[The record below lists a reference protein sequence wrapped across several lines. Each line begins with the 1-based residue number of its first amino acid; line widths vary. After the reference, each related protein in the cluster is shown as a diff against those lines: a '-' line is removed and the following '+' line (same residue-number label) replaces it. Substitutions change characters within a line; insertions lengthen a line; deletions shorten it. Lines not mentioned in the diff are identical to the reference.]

1 LESKKGGTK
10 SMDIFYLLTM
20 FGAVGVIFLL
30 IGLIPILTT
39 SLAIHNYRLLS
50 DQQPLPLRLQLR
62 IFLLTVLQV
71 SVFAGAIILIIYS
84 KIGMF

>member
-1 LESKKGGTK
+1 
-10 SMDIFYLLTM
+10 MDIFYLLTM

-84 KIGMF
+84 KIGVF

>member
-1 LESKKGGTK
+1 
-10 SMDIFYLLTM
+10 MDIFYLLTM

-50 DQQPLPLRLQLR
+50 NQQPLPLRLQLR
-62 IFLLTVLQV
+62 VFLLTVLQV

>member
-1 LESKKGGTK
+1 
-10 SMDIFYLLTM
+10 MDIFYLLTM

-30 IGLIPILTT
+30 IGLVPILTT
-39 SLAIHNYRLLS
+39 ALAIHNYRLLS

-71 SVFAGAIILIIYS
+71 SVFASTVILIIYS

>member
-1 LESKKGGTK
+1 
-10 SMDIFYLLTM
+10 MDIFYLLTM

-39 SLAIHNYRLLS
+39 ALTIHNYRLLS

>member
-1 LESKKGGTK
+1 
-10 SMDIFYLLTM
+10 MDIFYLLTM

>member
-1 LESKKGGTK
+1 
-10 SMDIFYLLTM
+10 MDIFYLLTM

-71 SVFAGAIILIIYS
+71 SVFAGAVILIIYS

>member
-1 LESKKGGTK
+1 
-10 SMDIFYLLTM
+10 MDIFYLLTM

-84 KIGMF
+84 KIKMF

>member
-1 LESKKGGTK
+1 
-10 SMDIFYLLTM
+10 MDIFYLLTM
-20 FGAVGVIFLL
+20 FGAVGVIFLF

>member
-1 LESKKGGTK
+1 
-10 SMDIFYLLTM
+10 MDIFYLLTI

>member
-1 LESKKGGTK
+1 
-10 SMDIFYLLTM
+10 MDIFYLLIM

-30 IGLIPILTT
+30 IGLVPILTT
-39 SLAIHNYRLLS
+39 ALAIHNYRLLS

>member
-1 LESKKGGTK
+1 
-10 SMDIFYLLTM
+10 MDIFYLLTM

-30 IGLIPILTT
+30 IGLVPILTT
-39 SLAIHNYRLLS
+39 ALAIHNYRLLS
-50 DQQPLPLRLQLR
+50 DQQTLPLRLQLR

>member
-1 LESKKGGTK
+1 
-10 SMDIFYLLTM
+10 MDIFYLLTM
-20 FGAVGVIFLL
+20 IGAVGVIFLL
-30 IGLIPILTT
+30 IGLVPILTT
-39 SLAIHNYRLLS
+39 ALAIHNYRLLS
-50 DQQPLPLRLQLR
+50 DQQPLPLCLQLR

>member
-1 LESKKGGTK
+1 
-10 SMDIFYLLTM
+10 MDIFYLLTM

-50 DQQPLPLRLQLR
+50 DQQPLPLHLQLR

>member
-1 LESKKGGTK
+1 
-10 SMDIFYLLTM
+10 MDIFYLLTM

-30 IGLIPILTT
+30 IGLVPILTT
-39 SLAIHNYRLLS
+39 ALAIHNYRLLS
-50 DQQPLPLRLQLR
+50 DQQPLPLHIQLR

>member
-1 LESKKGGTK
+1 
-10 SMDIFYLLTM
+10 MDIFYLLTM

-30 IGLIPILTT
+30 IGLVPILTT
-39 SLAIHNYRLLS
+39 ALAIHNYRLLS

-71 SVFAGAIILIIYS
+71 SVFVGAVILIIYS

>member
-1 LESKKGGTK
+1 
-10 SMDIFYLLTM
+10 MDIFYLLTM

-30 IGLIPILTT
+30 IGLVPILTT
-39 SLAIHNYRLLS
+39 TLAIHNYRLLS

-71 SVFAGAIILIIYS
+71 SVFAGAVILIIYS

>member
-1 LESKKGGTK
+1 
-10 SMDIFYLLTM
+10 MDIFYLLTM

-30 IGLIPILTT
+30 IGLVPILTT
-39 SLAIHNYRLLS
+39 ALAIHNYRLLS
-50 DQQPLPLRLQLR
+50 DQQPSPLHLQLR

>member
-1 LESKKGGTK
+1 
-10 SMDIFYLLTM
+10 MDIFYLLTM

-30 IGLIPILTT
+30 IGLVPILTT
-39 SLAIHNYRLLS
+39 ALAIHNYRLLS
-50 DQQPLPLRLQLR
+50 DQQPLPLHLQLR

>member
-1 LESKKGGTK
+1 
-10 SMDIFYLLTM
+10 MDIFYLLTM

-30 IGLIPILTT
+30 IGLVPILTT
-39 SLAIHNYRLLS
+39 AVAIHNYRLLS

-71 SVFAGAIILIIYS
+71 SIFAGAVILIIYS